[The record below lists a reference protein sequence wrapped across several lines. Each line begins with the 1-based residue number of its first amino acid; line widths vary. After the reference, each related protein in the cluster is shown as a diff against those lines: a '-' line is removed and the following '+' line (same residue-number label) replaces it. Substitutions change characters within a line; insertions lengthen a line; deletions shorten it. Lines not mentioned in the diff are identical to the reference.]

1 MRWGQFSLSGMA
13 HRPWVLTIDISDELL
28 RWLENRVGGVILRL
42 TEGDTFDGILHGS
55 CALVVVDP
63 IAGGWPA
70 DGLELTS
77 DGRRRKPPVVYY
89 VDQAAGGRLGKSYAG
104 HFGVGPVLVHPV
116 DREPLARLVASA
128 LDQRGPNQREE
139 RTMPETDTME
149 LIAELW
155 EQFKGKMFERVAVL
169 VEASGALL
177 DGGLDE
183 ELRKKAQWEAH
194 KLAGSVGT
202 FGFAE
207 ASRIAAEIENLVQSA
222 AAPGET
228 EGARLSEL
236 VHSLRQELAQSPSDP
251 SSRSNTMLE
260 LPATA

>member
-1 MRWGQFSLSGMA
+1 MRWGQFSLTGVE
-13 HRPWVLTIDISDELL
+13 HRPWVLTIDISDGLL

-42 TEGDTFDGILHGS
+42 SEGDRFDGMLHGS
-55 CALVVVDP
+55 CALIVVDP

-70 DGLELTS
+70 GGLDLS
-77 DGRRRKPPVVYY
+77 GDARHRKPPVVYY
-89 VDQAAGGRLGKSYAG
+89 VDQAAGTMLGKSYVG
-104 HFGVGPVLVHPV
+104 HFGVGPVLAHPL
-116 DREPLARLVASA
+116 DREPLARLVTSA
-128 LDQRGPNQREE
+128 LGQGGANRREE
-139 RTMPETDTME
+139 RNMPETDTME

-207 ASRIAAEIENLVQSA
+207 ASRIASEIEELVQSTT
-222 AAPGET
+222 PGWT

-236 VHSLRQELAQSPSDP
+236 VHSLRQELAQSPKDP
-251 SSRSNTMLE
+251 SSTPTTVIE
-260 LPATA
+260 LPVTA

>member
-1 MRWGQFSLSGMA
+1 MRWGQFSLPGA
-13 HRPWVLTIDISDELL
+13 EYRPWVLTIDISDELL

-42 TEGDTFDGILHGS
+42 ADGDTFDGMLHRS

-63 IAGGWPA
+63 TSTDWSAR
-70 DGLELTS
+70 GLTLAS
-77 DGRRRKPPVVYY
+77 HARHSKPPVVYY
-89 VDQAAGGRLGKSYAG
+89 VDHCAGRRLGKSYAG
-104 HFGVGPVLVHPV
+104 HFGVGPVLNHPL

-128 LDQRGPNQREE
+128 LGKGVANRREE
-139 RTMPETDTME
+139 RNMTEIDTME

-169 VEASGALL
+169 VEASGALS

-183 ELRKKAQWEAH
+183 ELRQKAQWEAH

-202 FGFAE
+202 FGFSE
-207 ASRIAAEIENLVQSA
+207 ASRIAGEIEALVQSTT
-222 AAPGET
+222 PGET

-236 VHSLRQELAQSPSDP
+236 VHSLRQELAQSPRDP
-251 SSRSNTMLE
+251 CSGSNTMLE
-260 LPATA
+260 LPVTA